1 MDDQKKKI
9 IFLDDSLKNGEY
21 DTAGGE
27 VVRDNAGGE
36 VVSDN
41 AGGEVVS
48 DNAERAVDDDTSEGV
63 VEDDTSG
70 EQFTDNEQFNSKNKD
85 EDEDEDTQSVA
96 SYDSG
101 LISEGGRSSGSSE
114 GSSVNTQDLLSVDPM
129 YIRLTKFLETDV
141 GIEGGGKKRVNVTE
155 ILSDISTSLKEIKVT
170 FKEMSDVFQKMAVT
184 NASQ

>member
-27 VVRDNAGGE
+27 VVR
-36 VVSDN
+36 DN

-70 EQFTDNEQFNSKNKD
+70 EQFTDNEQFNSKN

>member
-21 DTAGGE
+21 DTAPE
-27 VVRDNAGGE
+27 VVGGDTAEE
-36 VVSDN
+36 VVED
-41 AGGEVVS
+41 
-48 DNAERAVDDDTSEGV
+48 DIAERAVDDDTSEGV

-70 EQFTDNEQFNSKNKD
+70 EQFTDNEQFNSKN

>member
-27 VVRDNAGGE
+27 VVR
-36 VVSDN
+36 DN

-70 EQFTDNEQFNSKNKD
+70 EQFTDNEQFNSKN

-129 YIRLTKFLETDV
+129 YIRLTKFLETDI

>member
-21 DTAGGE
+21 DTAPE
-27 VVRDNAGGE
+27 VVGGDTAEE
-36 VVSDN
+36 VVED
-41 AGGEVVS
+41 
-48 DNAERAVDDDTSEGV
+48 DIAERAVDDDTAGGA

-70 EQFTDNEQFNSKNKD
+70 EQFTDNEQFNSKNNHG
-85 EDEDEDTQSVA
+85 DEDTQSVA